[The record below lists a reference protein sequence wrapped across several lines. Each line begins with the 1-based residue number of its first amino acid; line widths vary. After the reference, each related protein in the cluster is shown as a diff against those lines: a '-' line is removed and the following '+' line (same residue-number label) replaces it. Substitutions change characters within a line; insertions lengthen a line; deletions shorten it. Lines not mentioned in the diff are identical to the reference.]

1 MHWAQDA
8 RAEELSRKAKT
19 VNNEADIAQARK
31 EELWA
36 KAKGAG
42 EGADETSDRGYVKAT
57 EAVGVPPPLPLPCCT
72 QPLSHGLLN
81 QYAASVGDFR
91 VPPCPSGFHQQNE
104 VSKHVCTAAAFEL
117 GGVPRCATD
126 GDVELA
132 KSLTKQGEKTEEWSK
147 KTPTTT
153 TTVPA
158 TAPCC
163 AADSEPHTHTPPSP
177 SWRISLSDL
186 CLCVLVHGLRC
197 GAACACICQCV
208 VVAAEPSCTDC

>member
-81 QYAASVGDFR
+81 QYAASGRF
-91 VPPCPSGFHQQNE
+91 SGAP
-104 VSKHVCTAAAFEL
+104 VSERL
-117 GGVPRCATD
+117 SP
-126 GDVELA
+126 
-132 KSLTKQGEKTEEWSK
+132 TERSEQ
-147 KTPTTT
+147 TRLH
-153 TTVPA
+153 
-158 TAPCC
+158 CC
-163 AADSEPHTHTPPSP
+163 G
-177 SWRISLSDL
+177 I
-186 CLCVLVHGLRC
+186 
-197 GAACACICQCV
+197 
-208 VVAAEPSCTDC
+208 